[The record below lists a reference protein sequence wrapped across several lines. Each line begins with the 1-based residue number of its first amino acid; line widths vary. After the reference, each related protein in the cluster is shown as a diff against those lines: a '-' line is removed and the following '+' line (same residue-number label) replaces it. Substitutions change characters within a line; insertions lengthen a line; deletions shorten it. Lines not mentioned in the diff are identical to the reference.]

1 MLSTR
6 LKAERNRKR
15 AGGGGG
21 RRANQDLTK
30 AWKSYWKLILNNV
43 HDLVLPDI
51 GSYAAVSWL
60 GDMGKTANSPLSEKF
75 VEIIFGA
82 TRIFPMM
89 ISDSFRVDKVLQF
102 RKALGPRLKKPR
114 LNIHRECLRYDCK
127 FAVSD

>member
-1 MLSTR
+1 MIWFCQTSVAMLLFPGLVIWEKQLTH
-6 LKAERNRKR
+6 LCRKS
-15 AGGGGG
+15 
-21 RRANQDLTK
+21 L
-30 AWKSYWKLILNNV
+30 
-43 HDLVLPDI
+43 
-51 GSYAAVSWL
+51 
-60 GDMGKTANSPLSEKF
+60 

-102 RKALGPRLKKPR
+102 CKALGPRLKKPR

>member
-15 AGGGGG
+15 AGGGG

-30 AWKSYWKLILNNV
+30 AWKSYWKLSLNNV

-75 VEIIFGA
+75 DGNN
-82 TRIFPMM
+82 
-89 ISDSFRVDKVLQF
+89 FRSYQNF
-102 RKALGPRLKKPR
+102 S
-114 LNIHRECLRYDCK
+114 YDD
-127 FAVSD
+127 FWFIQSGQSSAVSQGFRTPAEKTPP

>member
-15 AGGGGG
+15 AGGGGGG

-30 AWKSYWKLILNNV
+30 AWKSYWKLSLNNV

-75 VEIIFGA
+75 GGNN
-82 TRIFPMM
+82 
-89 ISDSFRVDKVLQF
+89 FRSHQNF
-102 RKALGPRLKKPR
+102 S
-114 LNIHRECLRYDCK
+114 YDD
-127 FAVSD
+127 FWFIQSGQSSAVSQGFRTPAEKTPP

>member
-1 MLSTR
+1 MWHAFNPIKSGKKQEKGR
-6 LKAERNRKR
+6 
-15 AGGGGG
+15 GGGGG

-75 VEIIFGA
+75 GGNN
-82 TRIFPMM
+82 
-89 ISDSFRVDKVLQF
+89 FRSHQNF
-102 RKALGPRLKKPR
+102 S
-114 LNIHRECLRYDCK
+114 YDD
-127 FAVSD
+127 FWFIQSGQSSAVSQGFRTPAEKTPP